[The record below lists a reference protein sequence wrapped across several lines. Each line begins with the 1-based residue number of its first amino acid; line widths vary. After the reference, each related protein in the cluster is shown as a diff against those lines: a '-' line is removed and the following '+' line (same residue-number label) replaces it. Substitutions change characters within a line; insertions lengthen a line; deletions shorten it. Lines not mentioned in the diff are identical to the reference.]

1 MFKIFKKLLKID
13 YPTGYF
19 LVFTFQRKNNEEE
32 KRGSASAR
40 SNNCSCLR
48 EISWK
53 KDIQLASLPQPFD
66 KNYLV

>member
-1 MFKIFKKLLKID
+1 MYKKLLKID

-19 LVFTFQRKNNEEE
+19 LVFTFLRKNNEEK
-32 KRGSASAR
+32 KRGPASAR
-40 SNNCSCLR
+40 SNNCSCPR

-53 KDIQLASLPQPFD
+53 KDIQLASLPQPFA